1 MSIRT
6 KIEKIESVGRAAQT
20 NPTRE
25 RHYQATIQLLC
36 EWNGE
41 TDALL
46 TELRRRNRH
55 KPRLEPLDLS
65 DISDQSAEFARSVN
79 RVAERLRSA
88 PQIQEWQVADSQ
100 EPKPRHVKLI
110 K

>member
-6 KIEKIESVGRAAQT
+6 KIEKIESVGRIVQA

-25 RHYQATIQLLC
+25 IHYQATIQLLC
-36 EWNGE
+36 EWSGDS
-41 TDALL
+41 DALL

-79 RVAERLRSA
+79 RVAERIRSA
-88 PQIQEWQVADSQ
+88 PQAQEWQADSD

>member
-6 KIEKIESVGRAAQT
+6 KIEKIESVGRIVQA

-25 RHYQATIQLLC
+25 ILYQATIQLLR

-46 TELRRRNRH
+46 AELRRRNRN

-65 DISDQSAEFARSVN
+65 DVSDHSAEFARSIN

-88 PQIQEWQVADSQ
+88 PQVQEWQVADSN

>member
-6 KIEKIESVGRAAQT
+6 KIEKIESVGRVEKT

-25 RHYQATIQLLC
+25 RDYQATIQLLC
-36 EWNGE
+36 EWSGDS
-41 TDALL
+41 DALL
-46 TELRRRNRH
+46 MELRRRNRH
-55 KPRLEPLDLS
+55 KPKLERLDLS
-65 DISDQSAEFARSVN
+65 DMGDQSAEFVRSIN
-79 RVAERLRSA
+79 RVAQRLRSA
-88 PQIQEWQVADSQ
+88 PQVQEWQLADAQ

>member
-1 MSIRT
+1 MSIKT
-6 KIEKIESVGRAAQT
+6 KIEKIESVGRIVQA

-25 RHYQATIQLLC
+25 IHYQATIQLLC
-36 EWNGE
+36 EWSGDS
-41 TDALL
+41 DALL
-46 TELRRRNRH
+46 ADLRRMNRN

-65 DISDQSAEFARSVN
+65 DISDHSAEFARSVN

-88 PQIQEWQVADSQ
+88 PLVQEWQLADSQ
-100 EPKPRHVKLI
+100 EPKPRHVKLT

>member
-1 MSIRT
+1 VSIKT
-6 KIEKIESVGRAAQT
+6 KVEKIESAGRVVQA

-25 RHYQATIQLLC
+25 IHYQATIQLLC
-36 EWNGE
+36 EWSGDS
-41 TDALL
+41 DALL

-65 DISDQSAEFARSVN
+65 DVSDQSVDFVMSIN

-88 PQIQEWQVADSQ
+88 PQIQEWQAADSN
-100 EPKPRHVKLI
+100 EAKPRHVKLI

>member
-1 MSIRT
+1 MSIKT
-6 KIEKIESVGRAAQT
+6 KIEKIESVGRIVQT

-25 RHYQATIQLLC
+25 IHYQATIQLLC

-46 TELRRRNRH
+46 AELRRRNRH

-65 DISDQSAEFARSVN
+65 DVSDHSAEFARSVN

-88 PQIQEWQVADSQ
+88 PQIQEWQAADSN
-100 EPKPRHVKLI
+100 EAKPRHVKLT